1 MRFSLDVLPARKGD
15 CLMLHYGTS
24 EDPHLMLIDGG
35 PAKVYGPHLEPRIK
49 QVHRSRNLEQSEPLP
64 VDVILVS
71 HIDDDHIRGIIELT
85 MDQLGN
91 NPDLRLGVTSLW
103 HNTFDDL
110 LKAAPEELLS
120 GFGEAS
126 FAASA
131 SRTAAFD
138 DIEPDEDEDEEAT
151 HQTIDVLAS
160 ISQGRQLR
168 DDREALQKRS
178 RAQRQWKL
186 NHKFGGDLIMAK
198 AGSHPVLLDGGLA
211 ITVVGP
217 MRAELLA
224 LQEAHDKWLREHNEG
239 KRDPQAMLAAFVDK
253 SVPNLSSI
261 VVFAELEGK
270 SMLLTGDARGDRILE
285 GLKLAGLLDGEG
297 KRSIDVLKV
306 PHHGSDN
313 NMERC
318 FFERLPAK
326 HYVFSG
332 DGEHGNPERA
342 TLKMLL
348 DARGVDAEYTIH
360 FTYPIDAIDDGRK
373 ADWEKEQKKEK
384 RRKQRN
390 PKSKKPVRDDWSPE
404 VNGLMNLFEENPEF
418 LRKVSIVKPDRPHF
432 IHLFDEVKL

>member
-1 MRFSLDVLPARKGD
+1 MRFSLDVLPAHKGD
-15 CLMLHYGTS
+15 CLMLHYGTE
-24 EDPHLMLIDGG
+24 EDPRLMLIDGG

-49 QVHRSRNLEQSEPLP
+49 QVHAAWNLEPSDPLP

-110 LKAAPEELLS
+110 LKAAPEGLLS
-120 GFGEAS
+120 GFGQAS

-131 SRTAAFD
+131 ARTAAFD
-138 DIEPDEDEDEEAT
+138 DIEPDEDEDEEPIR
-151 HQTIDVLAS
+151 QTIDVLAS

-168 DDREALQKRS
+168 DDRETLQKRS

-198 AGSHPVLLDGGLA
+198 AGSPPVLLDGGLK
-211 ITVVGP
+211 ITVIGP
-217 MRAELLA
+217 MQDELEA
-224 LQEAHDKWLREHNEG
+224 LQAAHDKWLREHNEG
-239 KRDPQAMLAAFVDK
+239 KKSPEAMLAAFVDK

-261 VVFAELEGK
+261 VVLAELEGK
-270 SMLLTGDARGDRILE
+270 SMLLTGDARGDRILQ
-285 GLKLAGLLDGEG
+285 GLKLVDLLDAEG
-297 KRSIDVLKV
+297 NRSIDVLKV

-313 NMERC
+313 NMEPC

-360 FTYPIDAIDDGRK
+360 FTYRIDAIDERRK

-390 PKSKKPVRDDWSPE
+390 PKSKKPVRDNWSPE
-404 VNGLMNLFEENPEF
+404 INSLAKFFEENPEF
-418 LRKVSIVKPDRPHF
+418 LKKVSIVKPDEPHF
-432 IHLFDEVKL
+432 IHLFDKVKL